1 MSIVLK
7 TGVVYCSP
15 IGQLS
20 YLGEILVLWSLLKLP
35 HGI

>member
-7 TGVVYCSP
+7 TGMVYCSP

-20 YLGEILVLWSLLKLP
+20 YLGEILVL
-35 HGI
+35 